1 MNSLK
6 RASSN
11 QAPKKGIIAC
21 LESAQAL
28 NPFSKT
34 TAREK
39 STVCHSPKN
48 ELGNMSSGVMPGS
61 WDTEIPSTTK
71 THEDYERDIEARK
84 GTTQRDLKE
93 FHHSKEIFNIP
104 SSSGE
109 VQPQSLQKTE
119 PSPTTEKVGSLG
131 SLADSKTE
139 SFTHHF
145 NTAPEETPQLCL
157 VEDIL
162 QGLSELNENKGIADE
177 KANKFTKKVMNM
189 GHRLSSHMA
198 LASKVQKLAEEN
210 RVLREQLNDTQS
222 HIFRLQPYRK
232 DLTPAEVRQDYDA
245 LIEQIQDWVQKL
257 MNPWMEDCDDD
268 AHAFLIHAKR
278 RIADADRFKRII

>member
-39 STVCHSPKN
+39 RTVCHSPKN

-61 WDTEIPSTTK
+61 WDTESPSTTK

-84 GTTQRDLKE
+84 GTTQ
-93 FHHSKEIFNIP
+93 
-104 SSSGE
+104 
-109 VQPQSLQKTE
+109 Q
-119 PSPTTEKVGSLG
+119 
-131 SLADSKTE
+131 
-139 SFTHHF
+139 
-145 NTAPEETPQLCL
+145 ETPQFCL

-162 QGLSELNENKGIADE
+162 QGLSELNENKEIAEE
-177 KANKFTKKVMNM
+177 KTNKFTKKVMNM
-189 GHRLSSHMA
+189 EQRLSSHMA

-210 RVLREQLNDTQS
+210 RSPAL
-222 HIFRLQPYRK
+222 PYRK
-232 DLTPAEVRQDYDA
+232 DLTPAEFRQDYDA

-278 RIADADRFKRII
+278 RIADADRFERTLR